1 MDAGS
6 RPSCSTFDP
15 GPCHWPRKT
24 SRVWSKCMGPFLPCG
39 RPRCSSFPT
48 SVCSVVAIEATWA
61 MNRRS
66 LSSLFL
72 CFPPSLSNSAS
83 NKEIKPCY
91 FSTRRRSGKYVE
103 WIHNNSSKILIDIL
117 KKKKNPEVWLHHS
130 PYPQLF
136 WSYTTRIL
144 QTWYFIFFSPLKLT
158 QHFMSMDFLLPGNS
172 PR

>member
-117 KKKKNPEVWLHHS
+117 KKK
-130 PYPQLF
+130 
-136 WSYTTRIL
+136 T
-144 QTWYFIFFSPLKLT
+144 LKYGFTIVLIHNCFDLT
-158 QHFMSMDFLLPGNS
+158 QQEFYKPDILYSSVPWN
-172 PR
+172 